1 MVRSRSKWRSL
12 VGRIKNVLRRAGVL
26 SIAFWVLKILYQV
39 AKLFD
44 PFH

>member
-1 MVRSRSKWRSL
+1 MVRSRSRSRSL

-26 SIAFWVLKILYQV
+26 SIAFWILKILYHV

-44 PFH
+44 SFH